1 MRRLIWRVWSASLA
15 GQLVGL
21 LLLALVVSQFITFL
35 IYRDERTHALT
46 SVVKDEFFS
55 RAVSIV
61 HLLESTPPSVHDQ
74 VLRAA
79 GTSYGRYWLTDQEP
93 SDSLAWQHQAW
104 SHLAEDLPASAPAH
118 QPKKQPPEQEADK
131 KPLDVSASFSIAASA
146 ASPDVTWQ
154 AIPAAAWALA
164 RPAKFMRLDDAYGMG
179 LSVRLASGTWFNAAF
194 AKPMSSSWSTR
205 SCASLAIT
213 ALALSLIAII
223 MARRVARPLRS
234 LAVAAEQLGR
244 GEQVAPLS
252 ECGPQDI
259 RQTAEAFNRMQHR
272 LRKFIEDRTRMLAAL
287 GHDLRTPIT
296 ALRLRAEFITDTTAR
311 EKLLVTLDEMQA
323 MTEAALAFARE
334 EATGEPR
341 RTVDLAAL
349 LESLCDD
356 LADLGWDVA
365 FLGGERTPYRCR
377 PEALRRA
384 VRNLIENAVR
394 YGERA
399 RVTLRHSPEGI
410 DILVEDDG
418 PGIAE
423 VDFERVFAP
432 FIRLEGSRNRETGG
446 VGLGLSIARAV
457 VRGHGGDILLANQPA
472 GGLCATI
479 RLPPVRGA

>member
-1 MRRLIWRVWSASLA
+1 M
-15 GQLVGL
+15 VGL
-21 LLLALVVSQFITFL
+21 LLIALLLSQCITFL
-35 IYRDERTHALT
+35 IYRDERAHAL
-46 SVVKDEFFS
+46 SGVVKEEFFS

-79 GTSYGRYWLTDQEP
+79 STTYGRYWLTAQEP
-93 SDSLAWQHQAW
+93 ADSLAWQQQAW

-118 QPKKQPPEQEADK
+118 QQKKPPEQEDAGK
-131 KPLDVSASFSIAASA
+131 KRLDVSSTLSIAASA
-146 ASPDVTWQ
+146 ASPDMTWQ
-154 AIPAAAWALA
+154 IIPAAAWSLA

-179 LSVRLASGTWFNAAF
+179 LAVQLAGGTWFNAAF
-194 AKPMSSSWSTR
+194 AKPMSSSWSTQ
-205 SCASLAIT
+205 SYVSLGIT
-213 ALALSLIAII
+213 ALAVTLIALV
-223 MARRVARPLRS
+223 MARRVGRPLRS

-244 GEQVAPLS
+244 GEQVTPLC

-259 RQTAEAFNRMQHR
+259 RQTAEAFNRMQSR

-296 ALRLRAEFITDTTAR
+296 ALRLRAEFIADATAR

-365 FLGGERTPYRCR
+365 FLGGARTPYRCR

-399 RVTLRHSPEGI
+399 RVTLGHTSEGV

-457 VRGHGGDILLANQPA
+457 VRGHGGDILLANRPA

-479 RLPPVRGA
+479 RLPPA

>member
-1 MRRLIWRVWSASLA
+1 MHRLIRRTWSGSLA
-15 GQLVGL
+15 GQMVGL
-21 LLLALVVSQFITFL
+21 LLSALLLSQCITFL
-35 IYRDERTHALT
+35 IYRDERAHAL
-46 SVVKDEFFS
+46 SGVVKEEFFS

-79 GTSYGRYWLTDQEP
+79 STTYGRYWLTAQEP
-93 SDSLAWQHQAW
+93 GDSLAWQHQAW

-118 QPKKQPPEQEADK
+118 QHKKPAPEREDAGK
-131 KPLDVSASFSIAASA
+131 EPLDVSSAFSMAASA
-146 ASPDVTWQ
+146 ASPDVAWQ
-154 AIPAAAWALA
+154 IIPAAAWSLA

-194 AKPMSSSWSTR
+194 AKPMSSSWSTQ
-205 SCASLAIT
+205 SYVSLGIT
-213 ALALSLIAII
+213 ALAVSLIALV
-223 MARRVARPLRS
+223 MARRVGRPLRS
-234 LAVAAEQLGR
+234 LALAAEQLGR
-244 GEQVAPLS
+244 GEQVTPLC

-259 RQTAEAFNRMQHR
+259 RQTAEAFNRMQSR

-296 ALRLRAEFITDTTAR
+296 ALRLRAEFIADVAAR

-365 FLGGERTPYRCR
+365 FTGGERTPYRCR

-384 VRNLIENAVR
+384 VRNLIENAMR

-399 RVTLRHSPEGI
+399 RVGI
-410 DILVEDDG
+410 ACSEAAVDITVEDDG

-432 FIRLEGSRNRETGG
+432 FIRLESSRNRETGG

-457 VRGHGGDILLANQPA
+457 VRGHGGDILLANRSM
-472 GGLCATI
+472 GGLRATI
-479 RLPPVRGA
+479 RLPPV